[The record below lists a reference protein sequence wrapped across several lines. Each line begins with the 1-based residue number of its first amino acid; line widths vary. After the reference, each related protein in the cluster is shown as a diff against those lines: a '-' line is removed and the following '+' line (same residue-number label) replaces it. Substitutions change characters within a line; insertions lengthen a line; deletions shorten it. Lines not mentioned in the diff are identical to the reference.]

1 VFFGNFISSEQAIR
15 EAGGKK
21 NVFHRS
27 LKATL
32 GVVAIA
38 ALAANGVLAQQQA
51 QPQAGAAP
59 AASGGQP
66 QWKDQGEY
74 DVATAAQKATDPQ
87 KKIEALKQWE
97 QKYPESAFKNQR
109 LLMQAQAYDQLA
121 LAAYGKTDPAVLDSG
136 QQAAQTLIDN
146 LDNYFAP
153 SVKPANVT
161 DQQWADAKK
170 TMQIQGLSVLGYV
183 AMMKK
188 DDPTAEKNFKALL
201 QIDPNNAQAS
211 YWLGSVIM
219 RQRKVERYS
228 EGLYEIAR
236 AISVTGPTALNAQTK
251 AAAQDY
257 LKKAYVGYHG
267 DDKGLDQLMQQASAS
282 ALPPEGFHV
291 DSVTDVQNKQFANA
305 AEFKKAHPDV
315 ALWREI
321 KTALT
326 GDTGDSYFQQVKG
339 SEVPPEKDNEGNPI
353 GMFNAKVVSVNGK
366 ELVANVDNAG
376 GDATLKFEHPVNTKI
391 IQTGADFKFKGVID
405 SFTKDPYMLT
415 FTITDPKTDISG
427 LPPGSFSAAPSTRR
441 RPAAR
446 HKK

>member
-1 VFFGNFISSEQAIR
+1 MVALTALAVGTAWAQAAGAQA
-15 EAGGKK
+15 AGGQ
-21 NVFHRS
+21 
-27 LKATL
+27 
-32 GVVAIA
+32 A
-38 ALAANGVLAQQQA
+38 AAA
-51 QPQAGAAP
+51 
-59 AASGGQP
+59 GQP
-66 QWKDQGEY
+66 QWKDQGEF

-87 KKIEALKQWE
+87 KKIDALKQWE
-97 QKYPESAFKNQR
+97 QKYPDSAYKNQR

-136 QQAAQTLIDN
+136 QQAAQTLMDN

-153 SVKPANVT
+153 SVKPASVS
-161 DQQWADAKK
+161 DQQWTAAKK

-188 DDPTAEKNFKALL
+188 DDPTAEKDFKALL
-201 QIDPNNAQAS
+201 QVDPNNAQAS

-219 RQRKVERYS
+219 RQRKVERYP

-236 AISVTGPTALNAQTK
+236 AISVTGPTALNAQAK

-257 LKKAYVGYHG
+257 LKKAYTGYHG
-267 DDKGLDQLMQQASAS
+267 DATGLDQLMQQASAS
-282 ALPPEGFHV
+282 ALPPDGFHI

-321 KTALT
+321 RDALKAAN
-326 GDTGDSYFQQVKG
+326 GDTYFQQMKG
-339 SEVPPEKDNEGNPI
+339 SEIPPEKDTDGNPI

-376 GDATLKFEHPVNTKI
+376 GDATLKFEHPLNTKV
-391 IQTGADFKFKGVID
+391 IQTGAAFKFKGVAE
-405 SFTKDPYMLT
+405 SFVKDPYMLT
-415 FTITDPKTDISG
+415 LTIDDPKTEIDG
-427 LPPGSFSAAPSTRR
+427 LPAGSFSAAPSTRR
-441 RPAAR
+441 PVRR
-446 HKK
+446 KK

>member
-1 VFFGNFISSEQAIR
+1 M
-15 EAGGKK
+15 
-21 NVFHRS
+21 FHRS
-27 LKATL
+27 LKAAL
-32 GVVAIA
+32 GMVALT
-38 ALAANGVLAQQQA
+38 ALAVGTAWAQA
-51 QPQAGAAP
+51 AGAQ
-59 AASGGQP
+59 AAGGQAAAAGQP
-66 QWKDQGEY
+66 QWKDQGEF

-87 KKIEALKQWE
+87 KKIDALKQWE
-97 QKYPESAFKNQR
+97 QKYPDSAYKNQR

-136 QQAAQTLIDN
+136 QQAAQTLMDN

-153 SVKPANVT
+153 SVKPASVS
-161 DQQWADAKK
+161 DQQWTAAKK

-188 DDPTAEKNFKALL
+188 DDPTAEKDFKALL
-201 QIDPNNAQAS
+201 QVDPNNAQAS

-219 RQRKVERYS
+219 RQRKVERYP

-236 AISVTGPTALNAQTK
+236 AISVTGPTALNAQAK

-257 LKKAYVGYHG
+257 LKKAYTGYHG
-267 DDKGLDQLMQQASAS
+267 DATGLDQLMQQASAS
-282 ALPPEGFHV
+282 ALPPDGFHI

-321 KTALT
+321 RDALKAAN
-326 GDTGDSYFQQVKG
+326 GDTYFQQMKG
-339 SEVPPEKDNEGNPI
+339 SEIPPEKDTDGNPI

-376 GDATLKFEHPVNTKI
+376 GDATLKFEHPLNTKV
-391 IQTGADFKFKGVID
+391 IQTGAAFKFKGVAE
-405 SFTKDPYMLT
+405 SFVKDPYMLT
-415 FTITDPKTDISG
+415 LTIDDPKTEIDG
-427 LPPGSFSAAPSTRR
+427 LPAGSFSAAPSTRR
-441 RPAAR
+441 PVRR
-446 HKK
+446 KK

>member
-1 VFFGNFISSEQAIR
+1 
-15 EAGGKK
+15 
-21 NVFHRS
+21 VFHRS

-38 ALAANGVLAQQQA
+38 ALAANGMLAQQQ
-51 QPQAGAAP
+51 P
-59 AASGGQP
+59 AAGGGPAAASGQP

-74 DVATAAQKATDPQ
+74 DIATAAQKATDPQ
-87 KKIEALKQWE
+87 KKIDALKQWE

-121 LAAYGKTDPAVLDSG
+121 LAAYGKTDPAVLDAG

-201 QIDPNNAQAS
+201 QVDPNNAQAS

-236 AISVTGPTALNAQTK
+236 AIAVTGPEALNAQTK

-282 ALPPEGFHV
+282 ALPPDGFHV

-326 GDTGDSYFQQVKG
+326 GDGGDTYFQQVKG
-339 SEVPPEKDNEGNPI
+339 SEVPPEKDNDGNPI
-353 GMFNAKVVSVNGK
+353 GMFNAKVVSVSGK
-366 ELVANVDNAG
+366 EIVANVDNAG
-376 GDATLKFEHPVNTKI
+376 GDATLKFEHPVNTKV

-405 SFTKDPYMLT
+405 SYTKDPYMLT
-415 FTITDPKTDISG
+415 FTITDPKTDVTG
-427 LPPGSFSAAPSTRR
+427 LPAGSFSAAPSTRR
-441 RPAAR
+441 RPVS